1 MTYKIL
7 RRRFMQFDLYLLL
20 SIFLIVVL
28 VVVLYIYFKLKEQLY
43 QEQTKY
49 QQLHQELAALTQE
62 KSDLELRY
70 AVLNTRYEDE
80 IRSSKEKLETL
91 QNAKNEL
98 SREFSNLSNKI
109 YEEKTKQFSVTSK
122 EQLELL
128 LKPFREQISNFSKE
142 SREQFESELKD
153 RHLLKDEL
161 MRLKQMNEQLASEAL
176 NLTNALKGENKTQG
190 NWGEIVL
197 ENILEQSGL
206 REGVEYELQ
215 ATLKSDEGKIYRPDV
230 VIHMPQNRDIIIDS
244 KVSLTAYE
252 RFVNEEDPQEK
263 TKALKEHI
271 ASISS
276 HIKGLSEKRY
286 EKLEGVNTLDFVL
299 LFMPIE
305 GAFLLALEQDGEFFK
320 RAYESNILVVSPST
334 LLVTLRTIEHIWR
347 TQRQEEHAKK
357 IATEAEAMYDKL
369 VGFVEEM
376 QNIATHIQRT
386 QDAYDKAM
394 NRLSTGRGNV
404 IKRAQNMK
412 ALGLKPKK
420 KLPIESESDL

>member
-109 YEEKTKQFSVTSK
+109 YEEKTKQFSVASK

-215 ATLKSDEGKIYRPDV
+215 ATLKSDEGKTYRPDV

-404 IKRAQNMK
+404 IKRAENMK

>member
-1 MTYKIL
+1 
-7 RRRFMQFDLYLLL
+7 MQFDLYLLL

-28 VVVLYIYFKLKEQLY
+28 MVVLYIYFKLKEQLD
-43 QEQTKY
+43 QEQTKH
-49 QQLHQELAALTQE
+49 QQLHQELAAITQE
-62 KSDLELRY
+62 KNDLELRY

-153 RHLLKDEL
+153 RYLLKDEL

-206 REGVEYELQ
+206 REGEEYELQ
-215 ATLKSDEGKIYRPDV
+215 ATLKSDEGKTYRPDV

-263 TKALKEHI
+263 TRALKEHI
-271 ASISS
+271 ASMSA

-420 KLPIESESDL
+420 RLPIESESDV

>member
-1 MTYKIL
+1 
-7 RRRFMQFDLYLLL
+7 MQFDLYLLL

-28 VVVLYIYFKLKEQLY
+28 MVVLYIYFKLKEQLDK
-43 QEQTKY
+43 EQTKH
-49 QQLHQELAALTQE
+49 QQLHQELAAITQE

-215 ATLKSDEGKIYRPDV
+215 ATLKSDEGKTYRPDV

-263 TKALKEHI
+263 TRALKEHI
-271 ASISS
+271 ASISA

-286 EKLEGVNTLDFVL
+286 EKLEGINTLDFVL

-420 KLPIESESDL
+420 KLPIESESDV

>member
-215 ATLKSDEGKIYRPDV
+215 ATLKSDEGKTYRPDV

-263 TKALKEHI
+263 TRALKEHI

-404 IKRAQNMK
+404 IKRAENMK